1 MRKDRGSGVS
11 ELRSTTYRIIVSD
24 LCPRPS
30 VTSLS
35 YPLSERVCFPL
46 FPITHLRYSI
56 MPAREDSFRNTV
68 CAVTMSHV
76 FLQCLPVGAEMVEGA
91 LVLRPL
97 SAVILI
103 MYSIPGVRPLRVRD
117 SELPGTT
124 SSALWPSAD
133 V

>member
-1 MRKDRGSGVS
+1 MNLISALCHLIILSSVSKDKIM
-11 ELRSTTYRIIVSD
+11 IICV
-24 LCPRPS
+24 R
-30 VTSLS
+30 
-35 YPLSERVCFPL
+35 YP
-46 FPITHLRYSI
+46 THLRYPI
-56 MPAREDSFRNTV
+56 MPAREGSFRNTV

-76 FLQCLPVGAEMVEGA
+76 FLQCLPVGAEMAEGA